1 MFTKRFSQVYNREWW
16 DYTLYL
22 MVRMAA
28 QTAVGVILANQA
40 GWLEHWYETVVSIGT
55 MVLLSFLT
63 SILTSPV
70 PSKSDDSDV

>member
-1 MFTKRFSQVYNREWW
+1 MFTKRFSQVFNATWW

-28 QTAVGVILANQA
+28 QTGVGAILANQA
-40 GWLEHWYETVVSIGT
+40 GWFTHWYETVISIGT

-70 PSKSDDSDV
+70 PKQPDDTNV